1 MILKSSDGW
10 PTSFN
15 LTAAARIAET
25 TVAALRT
32 RIARDLLHYVGQRP
46 LAGSE
51 RRFTAAG
58 IYEIALVD
66 ELERN
71 GLTQVAASQVV
82 RVLFDNQIRIAL
94 ALYLRDHPKIKP
106 SDEARN
112 LACIEADPDLWI
124 RPGALGKRDV
134 TRPQL
139 SLFSYPDDYPEPLI
153 TVADGW
159 DAVPQQAINL
169 QRDVR
174 TRGRSTPQEAREF
187 LRAGPPYL
195 PENHPDVQSGISVFH
210 ILNITSVLA
219 RVDERISDYM
229 AGAPR
234 EVQPLA

>member
-1 MILKSSDGW
+1 MILKDSDGW
-10 PTSFN
+10 STSFN
-15 LTAAARIAET
+15 LPAAARIAET

-32 RIARDLLHYVGQRP
+32 RIARNLLHYIGQRP
-46 LAGSE
+46 LAGAE
-51 RRFTAAG
+51 RRFTVAG
-58 IYEIALVD
+58 IYEIALID

-71 GLTQVAASQVV
+71 GLTQAASSQVV
-82 RVLFDNQIRIAL
+82 RVLFGNQIRVSL
-94 ALYLRDHPKIKP
+94 ALYLRDHPKMEP

-139 SLFSYPDDYPEPLI
+139 MLFSYPDDYPEPLI
-153 TVADGW
+153 TMADGW
-159 DAVPQQAINL
+159 DEVPQRAVNF

-174 TRGRSTPQEAREF
+174 TLGRSTHQEAREF
-187 LRAGPPYL
+187 LKAGQPYL
-195 PENHPDVQSGISVFH
+195 PENHHDVQSGISVFH

-219 RVDERISDYM
+219 RVDERVSDYM